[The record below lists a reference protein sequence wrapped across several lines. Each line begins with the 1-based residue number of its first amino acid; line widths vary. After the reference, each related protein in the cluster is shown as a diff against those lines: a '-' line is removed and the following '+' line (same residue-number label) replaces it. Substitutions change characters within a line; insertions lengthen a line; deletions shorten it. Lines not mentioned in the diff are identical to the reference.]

1 MKEGYLGNLFRVHP
15 PKDELTVSSALL
27 RSPSL
32 SVSYFSLGKGTDISP
47 ESYPDFTLL
56 LCLGGNLE
64 VISSGYSKKLNPLE
78 TVLFKPGEFLGRN
91 SQRGCGYIQFT
102 IGGNCNMKCS
112 IQAGEVFSLKNLV
125 SYEEGR
131 IVNKDL
137 LSNEKRKLA
146 LLAFDEG
153 QELSPHRAKGNA
165 LLFILDGKGLITYEG
180 KEFLVKEG
188 DEFCFAKDGL
198 HAVKALTKFKMALLL
213 ALD

>member
-1 MKEGYLGNLFRVHP
+1 
-15 PKDELTVSSALL
+15 
-27 RSPSL
+27 
-32 SVSYFSLGKGTDISP
+32 
-47 ESYPDFTLL
+47 
-56 LCLGGNLE
+56 
-64 VISSGYSKKLNPLE
+64 
-78 TVLFKPGEFLGRN
+78 
-91 SQRGCGYIQFT
+91 
-102 IGGNCNMKCS
+102 MKCS

-125 SYEEGR
+125 SYEEGS

-153 QELSPHRAKGNA
+153 QELSLHRAKGNA

-180 KEFLVKEG
+180 KEFEVKEG

>member
-1 MKEGYLGNLFRVHP
+1 
-15 PKDELTVSSALL
+15 
-27 RSPSL
+27 
-32 SVSYFSLGKGTDISP
+32 
-47 ESYPDFTLL
+47 
-56 LCLGGNLE
+56 
-64 VISSGYSKKLNPLE
+64 
-78 TVLFKPGEFLGRN
+78 
-91 SQRGCGYIQFT
+91 
-102 IGGNCNMKCS
+102 MKCS
-112 IQAGEVFSLKNLV
+112 IQSGEVFSLKNLV
-125 SYEEGR
+125 SYEEGS

-165 LLFILDGKGLITYEG
+165 LLFILDGKGLFTYEG